1 VRRRHFETLRPI
13 CPRCRGQGLG
23 DHPLRL
29 AAVFAETDEDVL
41 SGVLHCPDAACLR
54 EFPILD
60 GIPLLVPD
68 MQRYVAD
75 NLFYLNARD
84 DLPPA
89 LASLIGDCAGS
100 GSVFDVGRQH
110 LSIYAWDG
118 FAEFDPDEARGGIEP
133 GAVARCLGRALGLIG
148 GSPGSPAI
156 DVGCAVGR
164 STLELANHVDGLVL
178 GVDLSIPMLRLARE
192 VLRDGIVRY
201 PRRRVGVVYDVR
213 EFPVSFAGSERVD
226 FWACDALA
234 LPFADGAF
242 AQAVA
247 LNVLDCV
254 ASPLDLLTGLARVLR
269 SGSSALLATPYD
281 WSPGATAA
289 PAWIGGHSQRGDERG
304 ASEPLLR
311 RLLRG
316 GGHPLEIRELRL
328 VRETEHF
335 PWHARLH
342 DRAIVSYDVHV
353 LALES
358 VKREDR
364 AAK

>member
-1 VRRRHFETLRPI
+1 VFEEI
-13 CPRCRGQGLG
+13 
-23 DHPLRL
+23 D
-29 AAVFAETDEDVL
+29 DDVL
-41 SGVLHCPDAACLR
+41 SGVLHCPAAACQR
-54 EFPILD
+54 EFPVLD

-68 MQRYVAD
+68 VQRYVAD

-89 LASLIGDCAGS
+89 MASLIGDCAGS
-100 GSVFDVGRQH
+100 GSVFDVARQH

-118 FAEFDPDEARGGIEP
+118 FAEFDADEAPGGIEP
-133 GAVARCLGRALGLIG
+133 GAVARCLGRALGLTGGRG
-148 GSPGSPAI
+148 GSPVV

-164 STLELANHVDGLVL
+164 STFELANHVDGLVL
-178 GVDLSIPMLRLARE
+178 GVDLSVPMLRLARE
-192 VLRDGIVRY
+192 ALRHGTVRY

-269 SGSSALLATPYD
+269 SGASALLSTPYD
-281 WSPGATAA
+281 WSPGATAP
-289 PAWIGGHSQRGDERG
+289 PAWIGGHSQRGEERG

-311 RLLRG
+311 RLFRG

-328 VRETEHF
+328 AGEIEHF

-342 DRAIVSYDVHV
+342 DRALVSYDVHV
-353 LALES
+353 VALEYVERDARA
-358 VKREDR
+358 VK
-364 AAK
+364 